1 MKVSCEIIKDLLPLY
16 HDGVCSKDS
25 RTMIE
30 EHLTDCEGC
39 KAELQA
45 MEKEFLVES
54 KEKNLSEAMVV
65 EKLSKWWKKGMMK
78 SLLSGVFS
86 TTIFFIIVL
95 LILFI
100 FLDIKIV

>member
-25 RTMIE
+25 QLMIE
-30 EHLTDCEGC
+30 EHLTDCEEC

-45 MEKEFLVES
+45 MEKEFLVDS
-54 KEKNLSEAMVV
+54 KEKNLSEAMAV
-65 EKLSKWWKKGMMK
+65 EKLSKRWKKGMMK

-86 TTIFFIIVL
+86 TTVFFIIVIL
-95 LILFI
+95 LLFI
-100 FLDIKIV
+100 FVDIRIV